1 MTHPRHVFGASLL
14 AALLLAGPAAQA
26 QTATQGQ
33 PFAVELAKS
42 SLAKDGIEA
51 PTPQQLDT
59 AVKSIEAQRASG
71 MGWGEIAN
79 SMGLHLGHVISAY
92 ARSKN
97 DDDSATDGTKTK
109 SRAKTSDDAKETET
123 EKHAFHE
130 RAEKSERTERSER
143 GEHRG
148 SESRGGESRG
158 GEGRGGDSKGGKSR

>member
-130 RAEKSERTERSER
+130 RAEKSERTERTER
-143 GEHRG
+143 SEHRG
-148 SESRGGESRG
+148 SESRG